1 MNEEVDRIS
10 RRIGIDMSL
19 KLFGSKY
26 NVEMLIWQ
34 RFFGCSD
41 KEVDNLA
48 HTDT

>member
-1 MNEEVDRIS
+1 
-10 RRIGIDMSL
+10 MSL

-26 NVEMLIWQ
+26 SVEILIWQ

-48 HTDT
+48 HMDIYTPQACLAL